1 MKMSKDQF
9 DNALI
14 AIWEGKINIGDD
26 CHLSVL
32 AAISCALHI
41 PEERLWKLK
50 QPQIKRLIDGLDRS
64 GRSSLRKV
72 AQSEYI
78 TPSIKKLRQAFPLED
93 Q

>member
-1 MKMSKDQF
+1 MKMSQEQF

-14 AIWEGKINIGDD
+14 AIWEGKINIQDD

-50 QPQIKRLIDGLDRS
+50 QPQIKRLISGLDRS

-72 AQSEYI
+72 AQSEHI
-78 TPSIKKLRQAFPLED
+78 SPSVEKLKQSI
-93 Q
+93 QQS